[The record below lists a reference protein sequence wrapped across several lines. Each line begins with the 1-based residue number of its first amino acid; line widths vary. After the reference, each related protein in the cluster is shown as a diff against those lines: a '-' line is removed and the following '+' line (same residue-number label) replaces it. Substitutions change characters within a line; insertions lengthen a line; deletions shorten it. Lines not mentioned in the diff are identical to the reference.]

1 MRNPLSLSSTFWP
14 HVLLGWLA
22 IALVAFPAGV
32 IAQDEKSDEPNGA
45 DNEAL
50 PLGPRVYSTEP
61 GVFRRGGIDVG
72 VTAAVAQSALQIEEA
87 SIGDIQRAI
96 QQGETSCVQVVEAY
110 IERARAYNGVCTQL
124 VTADGGRVAPGR
136 GAVRAG
142 APIEFPATT
151 VPVREILPDY
161 DDYRGLPIELG
172 RMEATWSDP
181 SVQQQYGMVVGM
193 QDAGQLNALS
203 TLNLRG
209 ERSVT
214 CQAECDAHPSDGAL
228 PAYCP
233 AACEAFRQQPDAL
246 ERAAELDALYG
257 RNPDLDRLPMYC
269 AAFSFKD
276 VFDTTDMRSTG
287 GADTR
292 YAMDAPPQDS
302 TVVAELRAKGAII
315 YAKANFSEYNAG
327 GGDPGGAAA
336 GSRTFG
342 AGVARSSWAGP
353 SCNVYDTAREP
364 GGSSSGSAVSVGANL
379 ATCSICEETGGSC
392 RQPAWRNGVVGFVTT
407 KGLVP
412 YGGSIG
418 VEPYL
423 DRGGINCRTVEDAAL
438 VLDALRNPDGGFY
451 DPRDIYSALP
461 RALIPE
467 APYASFV
474 VDDETVDARPLAGVR
489 SGVVREYM
497 VKHTDNDVAMSDL
510 VNEEILRVL
519 RDELGAEIVESSDPE
534 YPDDPS
540 IPNMAYD
547 FHRAIAEILPF
558 HMPEY
563 IQARDAGGEYRFAV
577 PGHDVTSRDYLVR
590 AAEGAAPL
598 SPDLNLRSINRSP
611 PTLSF
616 SFHLAQYLLRR
627 GDATVTDWASL
638 NANSKYYS
646 ESRAVA
652 MRNWENT
659 RNIVSEGI
667 IRRVRMRDVMRLVLL
682 NVLHRNDLDVLV
694 NPTITVPPVR
704 IGYAGEPS
712 VEDRPTGRFPTSAN
726 LGIPEITVPAGFN
739 RIVYDPEYVLDED
752 RDDYDNVTGSRRAQL
767 DAALPVGISFW
778 AGPGDEPLVLR
789 VASAYEAATKHRR
802 PPPDFGPVG
811 R

>member
-1 MRNPLSLSSTFWP
+1 MRNPLSRSSTFSP
-14 HVLLGWLA
+14 LLLGCLVL
-22 IALVAFPAGV
+22 ALVALSAGV
-32 IAQDEKSDEPNGA
+32 IAQDEKSYEPNDA
-45 DNEAL
+45 DNEGRL
-50 PLGPRVYSTEP
+50 LGPRVYPTGP
-61 GVFRRGGIDVG
+61 GDFRRDGIDRG
-72 VTAAVAQSALQIEEA
+72 VTAASAQGAFRIEEA

-96 QQGETSCVQVVEAY
+96 RQGETTCVQVVEAY
-110 IERARAYNGVCTQL
+110 VERARAYNGSCTQL
-124 VTADGGRVAPGR
+124 VTADGGPVAPGR

-142 APIEFPATT
+142 VSIQFPATT

-161 DDYRGLPIELG
+161 DEYRGLPIEFG
-172 RMEATWSDP
+172 RMEATRSDP
-181 SVQQQYGMVVGM
+181 GVQQQYGMVVGM

-214 CQAECDAHPSDGAL
+214 CQAECDAHPSDGGL
-228 PAYCP
+228 PAHCP
-233 AACEAFRQQPDAL
+233 AACDAFRRQPDAL
-246 ERAAELDALYG
+246 ERAAELDARYG
-257 RNPDLDRLPMYC
+257 RNPDLDRMPMYC
-269 AAFSFKD
+269 AAVSFKD
-276 VFDTTDMRSTG
+276 VFDTTDMRSTS
-287 GADTR
+287 GADTS
-292 YAMDAPPQDS
+292 YAMDAPPRDS

-315 YAKANFSEYNAG
+315 YAKANLSEYNAG
-327 GGDPGGAAA
+327 GGDPGGATA

-412 YGGSIG
+412 YGGSTG

-423 DRGGINCRTVEDAAL
+423 DRGGINCRTVTDAAR
-438 VLDALRNPDGGFY
+438 VLDALRNPDRGFH
-451 DPRDIYSALP
+451 DPRDIYASLP

-474 VDDETVDARPLAGVR
+474 VDEDTPGARPLAGVR
-489 SGVVREYM
+489 IGVVREYM
-497 VKHTDNDVAMSDL
+497 VEHTDNDAAMSDL
-510 VNEEILRVL
+510 VNEQILRVL

-547 FHRAIAEILPF
+547 FQRAIAEILPV

-563 IQARDAGGEYRFAV
+563 IQARDADGEYRFAV

-590 AAEGAAPL
+590 AAEGTAPL
-598 SPDLNLRSINRSP
+598 SPDLNLRSINSSP

-616 SFHLAQYLLRR
+616 SFHLAQYLMRR

-638 NANSKYYS
+638 NANSKYFS
-646 ESRAVA
+646 ERRAVA
-652 MRNWENT
+652 MRNWENA

-667 IRRVRMRDVMRLVLL
+667 TRRVKMRDVMRLVLL

-712 VEDRPTGRFPTSAN
+712 VENRPTGRFPTSAN

-739 RIVYDPEYVLDED
+739 RIVYDPEYVLNED
-752 RDDYDNVTGSRRAQL
+752 RDDYDNVTGSRRTEL

-789 VASAYEAATKHRR
+789 VASAYEAATKQRR

>member
-1 MRNPLSLSSTFWP
+1 MQDLRAMSFTFQRRVSGPKQNIGRVAVLSLA
-14 HVLLGWLA
+14 LA
-22 IALVAFPAGV
+22 SAWTMG
-32 IAQDEKSDEPNGA
+32 
-45 DNEAL
+45 
-50 PLGPRVYSTEP
+50 
-61 GVFRRGGIDVG
+61 
-72 VTAAVAQSALQIEEA
+72 TAAASAQSAFQIEEA
-87 SIGDIQRAI
+87 TIGGIQRAI
-96 QQGETSCVQVVEAY
+96 RQGETTCVQVVEAY
-110 IERARAYNGVCTQL
+110 VERARAYNGVCTQL
-124 VTADGGRVAPGR
+124 VTADGGRVAPGP

-161 DDYRGLPIELG
+161 DDYRGLPIEFG
-172 RMEATWSDP
+172 RMEATRSDP
-181 SVQQQYGMVVGM
+181 TVQQQYGMAVGM
-193 QDAGQLNALS
+193 TDVGQLNALS

-214 CQAECDAHPSDGAL
+214 CKAECDAHPSDGAL
-228 PAYCP
+228 PAHCP

-246 ERAAELDALYG
+246 ERAAELDARYG

-276 VFDTTDMRSTG
+276 VFDTTDMRSTS
-287 GADTR
+287 GADTS
-292 YAMDAPPQDS
+292 YATDAPPRDA

-315 YAKANFSEYNAG
+315 YAKANLSEYNAG
-327 GGDPGGAAA
+327 GGNPGGAAA

-412 YGGSIG
+412 YGGSTG

-423 DRGGINCRTVEDAAL
+423 DRGGINCRTVDDAAR
-438 VLDALRNPDGGFY
+438 VLDALRSSDGSFY
-451 DPRDIYSALP
+451 DPRDIYTALP

-474 VDDETVDARPLAGVR
+474 VDDETAGARPLAGVR
-489 SGVVREYM
+489 IGVVREYM
-497 VKHTDNDVAMSDL
+497 VEHTDNDVAMSDL
-510 VNEEILRVL
+510 VNDEILRVL

-547 FHRAIAEILPF
+547 FHRAIAEILPV

-563 IQARDAGGEYRFAV
+563 IQARDADGAYRFAV

-590 AAEGAAPL
+590 AAEGVAPL
-598 SPDLNLRSINRSP
+598 SADLNLRSINSSP

-616 SFHLAQYLLRR
+616 SFHLAQYLMRR

-646 ESRAVA
+646 ERRAVA
-652 MRNWENT
+652 MRNWENA
-659 RNIVSEGI
+659 RNIVSAGI
-667 IRRVRMRDVMRLVLL
+667 TQRVKMRDVMRLVLL

-712 VEDRPTGRFPTSAN
+712 VENRPTGRFPTSAN

-739 RIVYDPEYVLDED
+739 RIVYDPEYVLNED
-752 RDDYDNVTGSRRAQL
+752 RDDYDNVTGSRRTEL

-789 VASAYEAATKHRR
+789 VASAYEAATRHRR

>member
-1 MRNPLSLSSTFWP
+1 MTKLSDP
-14 HVLLGWLA
+14 RCGMGRMVLLSVALGSAWTMGT
-22 IALVAFPAGV
+22 IAASAQGAF
-32 IAQDEKSDEPNGA
+32 
-45 DNEAL
+45 
-50 PLGPRVYSTEP
+50 
-61 GVFRRGGIDVG
+61 
-72 VTAAVAQSALQIEEA
+72 QIEEA
-87 SIGDIQRAI
+87 TIGGIQRAI
-96 QQGETSCVQVVEAY
+96 QEGETTCVQVVEAY
-110 IERARAYNGVCTQL
+110 VERARAYNGICTQL
-124 VTADGGRVAPGR
+124 VTADGGRVAPGQ

-161 DDYRGLPIELG
+161 DDYRGLPIEFG
-172 RMEATWSDP
+172 RMEATRSD
-181 SVQQQYGMVVGM
+181 SGVQQQYGMVVGM
-193 QDAGQLNALS
+193 EDAGQLNALS

-214 CQAECDAHPSDGAL
+214 CKAECDAHPSDGAL
-228 PAYCP
+228 PAHCP
-233 AACEAFRQQPDAL
+233 AACEAFRRQPDAL
-246 ERAAELDALYG
+246 ERAAELDARYG
-257 RNPDLDRLPMYC
+257 RNPDLDRMPMYC
-269 AAFSFKD
+269 AALSFKD

-292 YAMDAPPQDS
+292 YAMDAPPRDS

-315 YAKANFSEYNAG
+315 YAKANLSEYNAG
-327 GGDPGGAAA
+327 GGNPGGAVA

-342 AGVARSSWAGP
+342 AGVSRSSWAGP

-423 DRGGINCRTVEDAAL
+423 DRGGINCRTVEDAAR
-438 VLDALRNPDGGFY
+438 VLDALRNPGGDFH

-474 VDDETVDARPLAGVR
+474 VDDETAGARRLAGVR
-489 SGVVREYM
+489 IGVVREYM
-497 VKHTDNDVAMSDL
+497 VEHTDNDAAMSDL
-510 VNEEILRVL
+510 VNDEILRVL

-547 FHRAIAEILPF
+547 FQRAIAEILPV

-563 IQARDAGGEYRFAV
+563 IQARDADGEYRFAV

-598 SPDLNLRSINRSP
+598 SADLNLRSINSSP

-627 GDATVTDWASL
+627 GDATVTDWTSL

-652 MRNWENT
+652 MRNWEDA
-659 RNIVSEGI
+659 RNIVSAGI
-667 IRRVRMRDVMRLVLL
+667 TRRVKMRDVMRLVLL
-682 NVLHRNDLDVLV
+682 NVLHRNDLDLLV

-712 VEDRPTGRFPTSAN
+712 VGNRPRGRFPTSAN

-739 RIVYDPEYVLDED
+739 RIVYDPEYVLNAD
-752 RDDYDNVTGSRRAQL
+752 RDDYDNVTGSRRTRL

-789 VASAYEAATKHRR
+789 VASAYETATQHRR

>member
-1 MRNPLSLSSTFWP
+1 MTTLSSP
-14 HVLLGWLA
+14 RHDIGR
-22 IALVAFPAGV
+22 LVALSA
-32 IAQDEKSDEPNGA
+32 
-45 DNEAL
+45 AL
-50 PLGPRVYSTEP
+50 ASAWAMGT
-61 GVFRRGGIDVG
+61 
-72 VTAAVAQSALQIEEA
+72 TAALAQGFQIEEA
-87 SIGDIQRAI
+87 TIGGIQRAI
-96 QQGETSCVQVVEAY
+96 RQGETTCVQVVEAY
-110 IERARAYNGVCTQL
+110 VERARAYNGICTQL
-124 VTADGGRVAPGR
+124 VTADGGPVAPSQ

-142 APIEFPATT
+142 VPIEFPSIT
-151 VPVREILPDY
+151 VPVGEILPDY
-161 DDYRGLPIELG
+161 DDYRGLPIEFG
-172 RMEATWSDP
+172 RMEATRSDP
-181 SVQQQYGMVVGM
+181 GVQQQYGMVVGM
-193 QDAGQLNALS
+193 KDAGQLNALS

-228 PAYCP
+228 PAHCP
-233 AACEAFRQQPDAL
+233 AACEAFRRQPDAL

-257 RNPDLDRLPMYC
+257 RNPDLDRMPMYC

-276 VFDTTDMRSTG
+276 VFDTTDMRSTA

-292 YAMDAPPQDS
+292 YATDAPPRDS

-315 YAKANFSEYNAG
+315 YAKANLSEYNAG
-327 GGDPGGAAA
+327 GGNPGGAAA

-342 AGVARSSWAGP
+342 AGVSRSSWAGP
-353 SCNVYDTAREP
+353 ACNVYDTAREP

-392 RQPAWRNGVVGFVTT
+392 RQPAWRNGVVGLVTT

-412 YGGSIG
+412 YGGSVG

-423 DRGGINCRTVEDAAL
+423 DRGGINCRTVEDAAR
-438 VLDALRNPDGGFY
+438 VLDAFRNPDRGFY

-474 VDDETVDARPLAGVR
+474 VDEETGGAKPLAGVR
-489 SGVVREYM
+489 IGVVREYM
-497 VKHTDNDVAMSDL
+497 VKHTDNDAAMSDL

-519 RDELGAEIVESSDPE
+519 RDDLGAEIVESSDPE

-547 FHRAIAEILPF
+547 FHRAIAEILPV

-563 IQARDAGGEYRFAV
+563 IQGRDADGEYRFAV

-598 SPDLNLRSINRSP
+598 SADLNLRSINSSP

-616 SFHLAQYLLRR
+616 SFHLAQYLMRR
-627 GDATVTDWASL
+627 GDATVTDWTSL

-652 MRNWENT
+652 MRNWEDA

-667 IRRVRMRDVMRLVLL
+667 TRRLKMRDVMRLVLL

-712 VEDRPTGRFPTSAN
+712 VNNRPTGRFPTSAN

-739 RIVYDPEYVLDED
+739 RLVHDPDYVLNED
-752 RDDYDNVTGSRRAQL
+752 RDGYDNVTGSRRTEL

-789 VASAYEAATKHRR
+789 VASAYEGATKHRR

>member
-315 YAKANFSEYNAG
+315 YAKANLSEYNAG

-418 VEPYL
+418 VEPHL
-423 DRGGINCRTVEDAAL
+423 DRGGITAARSRT
-438 VLDALRNPDGGFY
+438 
-451 DPRDIYSALP
+451 
-461 RALIPE
+461 
-467 APYASFV
+467 
-474 VDDETVDARPLAGVR
+474 RPWSSTR
-489 SGVVREYM
+489 SG
-497 VKHTDNDVAMSDL
+497 TPTVAST
-510 VNEEILRVL
+510 
-519 RDELGAEIVESSDPE
+519 
-534 YPDDPS
+534 
-540 IPNMAYD
+540 IPA
-547 FHRAIAEILPF
+547 
-558 HMPEY
+558 
-563 IQARDAGGEYRFAV
+563 
-577 PGHDVTSRDYLVR
+577 TST
-590 AAEGAAPL
+590 A
-598 SPDLNLRSINRSP
+598 
-611 PTLSF
+611 
-616 SFHLAQYLLRR
+616 H
-627 GDATVTDWASL
+627 
-638 NANSKYYS
+638 
-646 ESRAVA
+646 SRA
-652 MRNWENT
+652 
-659 RNIVSEGI
+659 
-667 IRRVRMRDVMRLVLL
+667 
-682 NVLHRNDLDVLV
+682 H
-694 NPTITVPPVR
+694 
-704 IGYAGEPS
+704 
-712 VEDRPTGRFPTSAN
+712 
-726 LGIPEITVPAGFN
+726 
-739 RIVYDPEYVLDED
+739 
-752 RDDYDNVTGSRRAQL
+752 
-767 DAALPVGISFW
+767 
-778 AGPGDEPLVLR
+778 
-789 VASAYEAATKHRR
+789 
-802 PPPDFGPVG
+802 
-811 R
+811 

>member
-1 MRNPLSLSSTFWP
+1 MRNPLSRSSTFSR
-14 HVLLGWLA
+14 HALLGWLV
-22 IALVAFPAGV
+22 IALTAFPAGV
-32 IAQDEKSDEPNGA
+32 IAQEEKSDEPNGA
-45 DNEAL
+45 D
-50 PLGPRVYSTEP
+50 
-61 GVFRRGGIDVG
+61 
-72 VTAAVAQSALQIEEA
+72 ALQIEEA

-96 QQGETSCVQVVEAY
+96 QQGETTCMQVVEAY
-110 IERARAYNGVCTQL
+110 VERARAYNGVCTQL
-124 VTADGGRVAPGR
+124 VTAGGGPIAPGR

-142 APIEFPATT
+142 VPIEFPATT
-151 VPVREILPDY
+151 LPVREILPDY
-161 DDYRGLPIELG
+161 DDYRGLPIEFG
-172 RMEATWSDP
+172 RMEATRSDP
-181 SVQQQYGMVVGM
+181 GVQQQYGMVVGM

-228 PAYCP
+228 PAHCP

-246 ERAAELDALYG
+246 ERAAELDARYG

-276 VFDTTDMRSTG
+276 VFDTTDMRSTS
-287 GADTR
+287 GADTS
-292 YAMDAPPQDS
+292 YATDAPPRDS

-315 YAKANFSEYNAG
+315 YAKANLSEYNAG
-327 GGDPGGAAA
+327 GGNPGGAAA
-336 GSRTFG
+336 GSRTLG

-412 YGGSIG
+412 YGGSTG

-423 DRGGINCRTVEDAAL
+423 DRGGINCRTVEDAAR
-438 VLDALRNPDGGFY
+438 VLDALGNPDRGFY
-451 DPRDIYSALP
+451 DPRDIYTALP

-474 VDDETVDARPLAGVR
+474 VVDDETTGARPLAGVR
-489 SGVVREYM
+489 IGVVREYM
-497 VKHTDNDVAMSDL
+497 VKHTANDAAMSDL
-510 VNEEILRVL
+510 VNQEILRVL
-519 RDELGAEIVESSDPE
+519 RDELGAELVESSDPE

-547 FHRAIAEILPF
+547 FQRAIAEILPV

-563 IQARDAGGEYRFAV
+563 IQARDADGEYRFAV

-590 AAEGAAPL
+590 AAEGTAPL
-598 SPDLNLRSINRSP
+598 SADLNLRSINSSP

-616 SFHLAQYLLRR
+616 SFHLAQYLMRR
-627 GDATVTDWASL
+627 GDSTVIDWASL

-646 ESRAVA
+646 ERRAVA
-652 MRNWENT
+652 MRNWENA

-667 IRRVRMRDVMRLVLL
+667 TRRVKMREVMRLVLL

-712 VEDRPTGRFPTSAN
+712 VENRPTGRFPTSAN

-739 RIVYDPEYVLDED
+739 RIVYDPEYVLNED
-752 RDDYDNVTGSRRAQL
+752 RDDYDNVTGSRRREL

-789 VASAYEAATKHRR
+789 VASAYEAATRHRR

>member
-1 MRNPLSLSSTFWP
+1 MRNSPSRSSTFSRYL
-14 HVLLGWLA
+14 LLGWLV
-22 IALVAFPAGV
+22 IAPVAFPAGV
-32 IAQDEKSDEPNGA
+32 MAQDEKSDEPNGA
-45 DNEAL
+45 DA
-50 PLGPRVYSTEP
+50 
-61 GVFRRGGIDVG
+61 F
-72 VTAAVAQSALQIEEA
+72 QIEEA

-96 QQGETSCVQVVEAY
+96 RQGETTCVQVVEAY
-110 IERARAYNGVCTQL
+110 VERARAYNGMCTQL
-124 VTADGGRVAPGR
+124 VTADGGPVAPGR
-136 GAVRAG
+136 GTVRAG
-142 APIEFPATT
+142 VSIEFPSST

-161 DDYRGLPIELG
+161 DDYRGLPIEFG
-172 RMEATWSDP
+172 RMEATRSDP
-181 SVQQQYGMVVGM
+181 TVQQQYGMVAGM
-193 QDAGQLNALS
+193 EDASQVNALS

-214 CQAECDAHPSDGAL
+214 CQAECDAHPSDGEL
-228 PAYCP
+228 PAHCP
-233 AACEAFRQQPDAL
+233 AACEAFRRQPDAL
-246 ERAAELDALYG
+246 ERAAELDSLYG

-269 AAFSFKD
+269 AAFSLKD
-276 VFDTTDMRSTG
+276 VFDTTDMRSTS
-287 GADTR
+287 GADTD
-292 YAMDAPPQDS
+292 YATDAPPRDS

-315 YAKANFSEYNAG
+315 YAKANLSEYNAG
-327 GGDPGGAAA
+327 GGDPGGVTAE
-336 GSRTFG
+336 SRTFG
-342 AGVARSSWAGP
+342 AGVSRSSWAGP

-412 YGGSIG
+412 YGGSTG

-423 DRGGINCRTVEDAAL
+423 DRGGINCRTVEDAAR
-438 VLDALRNPDGGFY
+438 VLDALRNPDRGFH
-451 DPRDIYSALP
+451 DPRDIYAALP

-467 APYASFV
+467 TPYASFV
-474 VDDETVDARPLAGVR
+474 VDREAAGARPLAGVR
-489 SGVVREYM
+489 IGVVREYM
-497 VKHTDNDVAMSDL
+497 VEHTDNDAAMSDL
-510 VNEEILRVL
+510 VNEQILRVL
-519 RDELGAEIVESSDPE
+519 RDELGAELVESSDPE

-547 FHRAIAEILPF
+547 FQRALAEILPV

-563 IQARDAGGEYRFAV
+563 IQARDADGAYRFAV

-598 SPDLNLRSINRSP
+598 SADLNLRSINSSP
-611 PTLSF
+611 RTLSF
-616 SFHLAQYLLRR
+616 SFHLAQYLMRR
-627 GDATVTDWASL
+627 GDPTVTDWTSL

-646 ESRAVA
+646 ERRAVA
-652 MRNWENT
+652 MRNWENA
-659 RNIVSEGI
+659 RNIVSAGI
-667 IRRVRMRDVMRLVLL
+667 TQRVKMRDVMRLVLL

-712 VEDRPTGRFPTSAN
+712 VKNRPTGRFPTSAN

-739 RIVYDPEYVLDED
+739 RIVYDPEYVLNED
-752 RDDYDNVTGSRRAQL
+752 RDGYDNVTGSRRTEL

-789 VASAYEAATKHRR
+789 VASAYEAATRHRR

>member
-1 MRNPLSLSSTFWP
+1 MTTLSDHRYDVGRVVAVSAA
-14 HVLLGWLA
+14 LGCVWTM
-22 IALVAFPAGV
+22 GV
-32 IAQDEKSDEPNGA
+32 IAA
-45 DNEAL
+45 
-50 PLGPRVYSTEP
+50 
-61 GVFRRGGIDVG
+61 F
-72 VTAAVAQSALQIEEA
+72 AQSAFRIEEA

-96 QQGETSCVQVVEAY
+96 RQGETTCVQVVEAY
-110 IERARAYNGVCTQL
+110 VERARAYNGICTRL

-142 APIEFPATT
+142 APIEFPSATL
-151 VPVREILPDY
+151 PVRGILPGY
-161 DDYRGLPIELG
+161 DDYRGLPIEFG
-172 RMEATWSDP
+172 RMEATRSDP
-181 SVQQQYGMVVGM
+181 DVQQQYGMVAGM
-193 QDAGQLNALS
+193 EDAGQLNALS

-228 PAYCP
+228 PAHCP

-257 RNPDLDRLPMYC
+257 RNPDLDRMPMYC

-276 VFDTTDMRSTG
+276 VFDTTDMRSTS
-287 GADTR
+287 GADTG
-292 YAMDAPPQDS
+292 YAMDAPPRDA

-315 YAKANFSEYNAG
+315 YAKANLSEYNAG
-327 GGDPGGAAA
+327 GGDPGGATA
-336 GSRTFG
+336 GTRTFG

-412 YGGSIG
+412 YGGSTG

-438 VLDALRNPDGGFY
+438 VLDALRNTDGGFY
-451 DPRDIYSALP
+451 DPRDIYTALP

-474 VDDETVDARPLAGVR
+474 VDQETAGARPLAGVR
-489 SGVVREYM
+489 IGVVREYM
-497 VKHTDNDVAMSDL
+497 VKHTDNDAAMSDL

-519 RDELGAEIVESSDPE
+519 RDELGAELVESSDPE

-547 FHRAIAEILPF
+547 FHRAIAEILPV

-563 IQARDAGGEYRFAV
+563 IQARDAGGAYRFAV

-590 AAEGAAPL
+590 AAEGTAPL
-598 SPDLNLRSINRSP
+598 SADLNLRSINSSP
-611 PTLSF
+611 RTLSF
-616 SFHLAQYLLRR
+616 SFHLAQYLTRR
-627 GDATVTDWASL
+627 GDPTVTDWTSL

-646 ESRAVA
+646 ERRAVA
-652 MRNWENT
+652 MRNWENA

-667 IRRVRMRDVMRLVLL
+667 TRRVKMRDVMRLVLL
-682 NVLHRNDLDVLV
+682 NVLHRNELDVLV

-712 VEDRPTGRFPTSAN
+712 VENRPTGRFPTSAN

-739 RIVYDPEYVLDED
+739 RIVYDPEYVLNED
-752 RDDYDNVTGSRRAQL
+752 KDDYDNVTGSRRTEL
-767 DAALPVGISFW
+767 DAPLPVGISFW

>member
-1 MRNPLSLSSTFWP
+1 MTTLSD
-14 HVLLGWLA
+14 H
-22 IALVAFPAGV
+22 
-32 IAQDEKSDEPNGA
+32 
-45 DNEAL
+45 
-50 PLGPRVYSTEP
+50 RH
-61 GVFRRGGIDVG
+61 DVG
-72 VTAAVAQSALQIEEA
+72 RVVAVSVALGSAWIMGTIAASAQSAFQIEEA
-87 SIGDIQRAI
+87 TIGDIQRAI
-96 QQGETSCVQVVEAY
+96 RQGETTCVQVVEAY
-110 IERARAYNGVCTQL
+110 VERARAYNGICTQL
-124 VTADGGRVAPGR
+124 VTADGGRVAPGP

-142 APIEFPATT
+142 APIEFPAAT
-151 VPVREILPDY
+151 VPVRDILPDY

-172 RMEATWSDP
+172 RMEATRSDP
-181 SVQQQYGMVVGM
+181 GVQQQYGMVVGM
-193 QDAGQLNALS
+193 KDAGQLNALS

-228 PAYCP
+228 PAHCP
-233 AACEAFRQQPDAL
+233 AACEAFRRQPDAL

-257 RNPDLDRLPMYC
+257 RNPDLDRMPMYC
-269 AAFSFKD
+269 AALSFKD
-276 VFDTTDMRSTG
+276 VFDTTDMRTTG
-287 GADTR
+287 GADTA
-292 YAMDAPPQDS
+292 YTMDAPPRDA

-315 YAKANFSEYNAG
+315 YAKANLSEYNAG
-327 GGDPGGAAA
+327 GGNPGGAVA

-342 AGVARSSWAGP
+342 AGVSRSSWAGA
-353 SCNVYDTAREP
+353 SCSVYDTAREP

-379 ATCSICEETGGSC
+379 VTCSICEETGGSC
-392 RQPAWRNGVVGFVTT
+392 RQPAWRNGVVGLVTT

-423 DRGGINCRTVEDAAL
+423 DRGGIHCRTVEDAAR
-438 VLDALRNPDGGFY
+438 VLDALGNPGGDFY

-474 VDDETVDARPLAGVR
+474 VDEETVDARPLAGVR
-489 SGVVREYM
+489 IGVVREYM
-497 VKHTDNDVAMSDL
+497 VKHTDNDAAMSDL
-510 VNEEILRVL
+510 VDEEILRVL
-519 RDELGAEIVESSDPE
+519 RDELGAEIVESSDPA

-547 FHRAIAEILPF
+547 FHRAIAEILPV

-563 IQARDAGGEYRFAV
+563 IQARDAGGGYRFAV

-598 SPDLNLRSINRSP
+598 SADLNLRSINSSP

-616 SFHLAQYLLRR
+616 SFHLAQYLMRR
-627 GDATVTDWASL
+627 GDATVTDWTSL
-638 NANSKYYS
+638 NANSKYYN
-646 ESRAVA
+646 ERRAVA
-652 MRNWENT
+652 MRNWEEA

-667 IRRVRMRDVMRLVLL
+667 TRRVKMRDVMRLVLL
-682 NVLHRNDLDVLV
+682 NVLHRNDIDVLV

-712 VEDRPTGRFPTSAN
+712 VENRPTGRFPTSAN

-739 RIVYDPEYVLDED
+739 RIVYDPEYVLNED
-752 RDDYDNVTGSRRAQL
+752 RDGYDNVTGSRRTQL
-767 DAALPVGISFW
+767 DAGLPVGISFW

-789 VASAYEAATKHRR
+789 VASAYEAATRHRR

>member
-1 MRNPLSLSSTFWP
+1 MTTLSGPRHGIGRMVASSAAF
-14 HVLLGWLA
+14 VGGWA
-22 IALVAFPAGV
+22 IAATAVS
-32 IAQDEKSDEPNGA
+32 AQG
-45 DNEAL
+45 
-50 PLGPRVYSTEP
+50 
-61 GVFRRGGIDVG
+61 FR
-72 VTAAVAQSALQIEEA
+72 IEEA
-87 SIGDIQRAI
+87 TIGDIQRAI
-96 QQGETSCVQVVEAY
+96 RQGETTCVQVVEAY
-110 IERARAYNGVCTQL
+110 VERARAYNGICTRL
-124 VTADGGRVAPGR
+124 VTADGGPVAPGP

-142 APIEFPATT
+142 VPVEFPSST
-151 VPVREILPDY
+151 VPVREILPDF
-161 DDYRGLPIELG
+161 DDYRGLPIEFG
-172 RMEATWSDP
+172 RMEPTRSDP

-193 QDAGQLNALS
+193 EDAGQLNALS

-214 CQAECDAHPSDGAL
+214 CQAGCDAHPSDGEL
-228 PAYCP
+228 PAHCP
-233 AACEAFRQQPDAL
+233 AACDAFRRQPDAL
-246 ERAAELDALYG
+246 ERAAELDARYG
-257 RNPDLDRLPMYC
+257 RDPDLERLPMYC
-269 AAFSFKD
+269 AAISFKD
-276 VFDTTDMRSTG
+276 VFDTTDMRSTS
-287 GADTR
+287 GADTA
-292 YAMDAPPQDS
+292 YAMDAAPRDA
-302 TVVAELRAKGAII
+302 TVVA
-315 YAKANFSEYNAG
+315 
-327 GGDPGGAAA
+327 
-336 GSRTFG
+336 
-342 AGVARSSWAGP
+342 
-353 SCNVYDTAREP
+353 EP

-412 YGGSIG
+412 YGGSTG

-423 DRGGINCRTVEDAAL
+423 DRGGINCRTVEDAAR
-438 VLDALRNPDGGFY
+438 VLDALANPDRGFH
-451 DPRDIYSALP
+451 DPRDIYAALP
-461 RALIPE
+461 RALVPE

-474 VDDETVDARPLAGVR
+474 VDAEAAGSKPLAGMR
-489 SGVVREYM
+489 IGVVREYM
-497 VKHTDNDVAMSDL
+497 VKHAANDAAASDL
-510 VNEEILRVL
+510 VNGEILRVL
-519 RDELGAEIVESSDPE
+519 RDELGAEIVESSDPA

-547 FHRAIAEILPF
+547 FHRAIAEILPI

-563 IQARDAGGEYRFAV
+563 IQARDAGGGYRFAV

-611 PTLSF
+611 RTLSF
-616 SFHLAQYLLRR
+616 SFHLAQYLMRR
-627 GDATVTDWASL
+627 GDATVTDWTSL

-646 ESRAVA
+646 ERRAVA
-652 MRNWENT
+652 MRNWENA
-659 RNIVSEGI
+659 RNIASAGI
-667 IRRVRMRDVMRLVLL
+667 TRRVRMREVMRIVLL

-712 VEDRPTGRFPTSAN
+712 VDDRPTGRFPTSAN

-739 RIVYDPEYVLDED
+739 RIVYDPEYVLNDD
-752 RDDYDNVTGSRRAQL
+752 RNGYDNVTGSRRTEL

-778 AGPGDEPLVLR
+778 AGPGDEPIVLR
-789 VASAYEAATKHRR
+789 VASAYEAATRHRR

>member
-1 MRNPLSLSSTFWP
+1 MTTLSNRR
-14 HVLLGWLA
+14 HDVGR
-22 IALVAFPAGV
+22 V
-32 IAQDEKSDEPNGA
+32 IAVSVALGSAWMMGTIAASAQGA
-45 DNEAL
+45 
-50 PLGPRVYSTEP
+50 
-61 GVFRRGGIDVG
+61 F
-72 VTAAVAQSALQIEEA
+72 QIEEA
-87 SIGDIQRAI
+87 TIGGIQRAI
-96 QQGETSCVQVVEAY
+96 RQGEATCVQVVEAY
-110 IERARAYNGVCTQL
+110 VERARAYNGVCTQL

-142 APIEFPATT
+142 VPIEFPSAT

-172 RMEATWSDP
+172 RMEATRSDP
-181 SVQQQYGMVVGM
+181 GVEQQYGMVVGM
-193 QDAGQLNALS
+193 TDAGQLNALS

-228 PAYCP
+228 PAHCP
-233 AACEAFRQQPDAL
+233 ATCEAFRRQPDAL

-257 RNPDLDRLPMYC
+257 RHPDLDQMPMYC
-269 AAFSFKD
+269 AVISFKD

-292 YAMDAPPQDS
+292 YAMDAPPRDS

-315 YAKANFSEYNAG
+315 YAKANLSEYNAG
-327 GGDPGGAAA
+327 GGNPGGAVAE
-336 GSRTFG
+336 SRTFG
-342 AGVARSSWAGP
+342 AGVSRSSWAGP

-423 DRGGINCRTVEDAAL
+423 DRGGIHCRTVEETAR
-438 VLDALRNPDGGFY
+438 VLDALRNPDGGFH

-474 VDDETVDARPLAGVR
+474 VDDATTDARPLAGVR
-489 SGVVREYM
+489 IGVVREYM
-497 VKHTDNDVAMSDL
+497 VKHTDNDAAMSDL

-540 IPNMAYD
+540 IPNMSYD
-547 FHRAIAEILPF
+547 FHRAIAEILPV

-563 IQARDAGGEYRFAV
+563 IQARDADGEYRFAV

-598 SPDLNLRSINRSP
+598 SADLNLRSINSSP
-611 PTLSF
+611 RTLSF
-616 SFHLAQYLLRR
+616 SFHLAQYLMRR
-627 GDATVTDWASL
+627 GDATVTDWTSL

-652 MRNWENT
+652 MRNWENA
-659 RNIVSEGI
+659 RNIVSAGI
-667 IRRVRMRDVMRLVLL
+667 TRRVKMRDVMRLVLL

-712 VEDRPTGRFPTSAN
+712 VDNRPTGRFPTSAN

-739 RIVYDPEYVLDED
+739 RIVHDPEYVLNED
-752 RDDYDNVTGSRRAQL
+752 RDDYDNVTGSRRSQL

-789 VASAYEAATKHRR
+789 VASAYEAATRHRR

>member
-1 MRNPLSLSSTFWP
+1 MTTLSSP
-14 HVLLGWLA
+14 RIDIGRVVAVSVALGCAWTL
-22 IALVAFPAGV
+22 
-32 IAQDEKSDEPNGA
+32 GA
-45 DNEAL
+45 
-50 PLGPRVYSTEP
+50 
-61 GVFRRGGIDVG
+61 
-72 VTAAVAQSALQIEEA
+72 TAASAQGAFQVEEA
-87 SIGDIQRAI
+87 TIGGIQRAI
-96 QQGETSCVQVVEAY
+96 RQGETTCVQVVEAY
-110 IERARAYNGVCTQL
+110 VERARAYNGICTQL
-124 VTADGGRVAPGR
+124 VTADGAPVAPSR

-142 APIEFPATT
+142 VPIEFPSTT
-151 VPVREILPDY
+151 VPVREILPGY
-161 DDYRGLPIELG
+161 DDYRGRPIEFG
-172 RMEATWSDP
+172 RMEPTRSDP
-181 SVQQQYGMVVGM
+181 SVQQQYGMVVGVE
-193 QDAGQLNALS
+193 DAGQLNALS

-214 CQAECDAHPSDGAL
+214 CKGECDAHPSDGAL
-228 PAYCP
+228 PAHCP
-233 AACEAFRQQPDAL
+233 AACDAFRQQPDAL

-257 RNPDLDRLPMYC
+257 RNPDLDRMPMYC

-276 VFDTTDMRSTG
+276 VFDITDMRSTS
-287 GADTR
+287 GADAA
-292 YAMDAPPQDS
+292 YAMDAPPRDA
-302 TVVAELRAKGAII
+302 TVVAELRAKGAIV
-315 YAKANFSEYNAG
+315 YAKANLSEYNAG
-327 GGDPGGAAA
+327 GGDPGGAVAA
-336 GSRTFG
+336 SRTFG
-342 AGVARSSWAGP
+342 AGVSRSSWAGP

-412 YGGSIG
+412 YGGSTG

-423 DRGGINCRTVEDAAL
+423 DRGGIHCRTVEDAAR
-438 VLDALRNPDGGFY
+438 VLDALANADRGFH
-451 DPRDIYSALP
+451 DPRDIYAALP
-461 RALIPE
+461 RALLPE

-474 VDDETVDARPLAGVR
+474 VDDEAAGARPLAGVR
-489 SGVVREYM
+489 IGVVREYM
-497 VKHTDNDVAMSDL
+497 VRHTDNDAAMSDL

-519 RDELGAEIVESSDPE
+519 RDELGAEIVESSDPA

-540 IPNMAYD
+540 VPNMAYD
-547 FHRAIAEILPF
+547 FHRAIAEILPV

-563 IQARDAGGEYRFAV
+563 IQARDAGGGYRFAV
-577 PGHDVTSRDYLVR
+577 PGYDVTSRDYLVR

-598 SPDLNLRSINRSP
+598 SANLNLRSINRSP
-611 PTLSF
+611 RTLSL
-616 SFHLAQYLLRR
+616 SFHLAQYLMRR

-646 ESRAVA
+646 ERRAVA
-652 MRNWENT
+652 MRNWENA
-659 RNIVSEGI
+659 RNIASAGI
-667 IRRVRMRDVMRLVLL
+667 TRRVRMRDVMRLVLL
-682 NVLHRNDLDVLV
+682 NVLHRNEIDVLV

-712 VEDRPTGRFPTSAN
+712 VNDRPTGRFPTSAN

-739 RIVYDPEYVLDED
+739 RIVYDPEYVLNEE
-752 RDDYDNVTGSRRAQL
+752 RNGYDNVTGRGRTEL

-778 AGPGDEPLVLR
+778 AGPGDEPIVLR

>member
-1 MRNPLSLSSTFWP
+1 MTTLS
-14 HVLLGWLA
+14 
-22 IALVAFPAGV
+22 
-32 IAQDEKSDEPNGA
+32 N
-45 DNEAL
+45 
-50 PLGPRVYSTEP
+50 
-61 GVFRRGGIDVG
+61 RRHDVG
-72 VTAAVAQSALQIEEA
+72 RVVAVSVALGSAWMMGTVAASAQGAFQVEEA
-87 SIGDIQRAI
+87 TIGGIQRAI
-96 QQGETSCVQVVEAY
+96 RQGETTCVQVVEAY
-110 IERARAYNGVCTQL
+110 VERARAYNGICTQL

-142 APIEFPATT
+142 VPIEFPATT

-161 DDYRGLPIELG
+161 EDYRGLPIEFG
-172 RMEATWSDP
+172 RMEPTRSDP
-181 SVQQQYGMVVGM
+181 GVEQQYGMVVGM
-193 QDAGQLNALS
+193 EDSGQLNALS

-257 RNPDLDRLPMYC
+257 RNPDLDQMPMYC
-269 AAFSFKD
+269 AAISFKD

-292 YAMDAPPQDS
+292 YAMDAPPRDS

-315 YAKANFSEYNAG
+315 YAKANLSEYNAG
-327 GGDPGGAAA
+327 GGNPGGAVAE
-336 GSRTFG
+336 SQTYG
-342 AGVARSSWAGP
+342 AGVSRSSWAGP

-423 DRGGINCRTVEDAAL
+423 DRGGIHCRTVEDAAR
-438 VLDALRNPDGGFY
+438 VLDALRNADGGFY

-474 VDDETVDARPLAGVR
+474 VDDETTDARPLAGVR
-489 SGVVREYM
+489 IGVVREYM
-497 VKHTDNDVAMSDL
+497 VKHTDNDAAISDL

-540 IPNMAYD
+540 IPNMSYD
-547 FHRAIAEILPF
+547 FHRAIAEILPV

-563 IQARDAGGEYRFAV
+563 IQARDADGEYRFAV

-598 SPDLNLRSINRSP
+598 SADLNLRSINSSP
-611 PTLSF
+611 RTLSF
-616 SFHLAQYLLRR
+616 SFHLAQYLMRR
-627 GDATVTDWASL
+627 GDATVTDWTSL
-638 NANSKYYS
+638 NANSKYYN
-646 ESRAVA
+646 ESRTVA
-652 MRNWENT
+652 MRNWENA
-659 RNIVSEGI
+659 RNIVSAGI
-667 IRRVRMRDVMRLVLL
+667 TRRVKMRDVMRLVLL

-712 VEDRPTGRFPTSAN
+712 VRNRPTGRFPTSAN

-739 RIVYDPEYVLDED
+739 RIVYDPEYVLNEN
-752 RDDYDNVTGSRRAQL
+752 RDDYDNVTGTRRTEL

-789 VASAYEAATKHRR
+789 VAAAYEAATTHRR